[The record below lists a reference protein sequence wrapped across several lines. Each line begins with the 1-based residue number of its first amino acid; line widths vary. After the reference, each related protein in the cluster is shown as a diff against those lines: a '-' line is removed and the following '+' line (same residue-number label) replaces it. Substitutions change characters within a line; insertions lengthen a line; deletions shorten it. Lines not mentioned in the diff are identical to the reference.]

1 MNSIERI
8 LSLVEEES
16 LSRSLQAALRIAT
29 NIGDEQWTSWIKL
42 ELIGYVA
49 DNPAMKEDTI
59 VPEYRGVPGQWY
71 DDYGRPLVLNDPK
84 LAFINEFQLR
94 HGVAELEGIASGTG
108 TLTVRAIE
116 FSQLIRD
123 NLNVEVSVFQF
134 RPSSVSQVLTNIK
147 VRLIDHLASRREK
160 INAMPDTQVP
170 QEAEIS
176 PGGREDEGRKP
187 VFMQGTESEHDL
199 NLLR

>member
-1 MNSIERI
+1 M
-8 LSLVEEES
+8 
-16 LSRSLQAALRIAT
+16 T
-29 NIGDEQWTSWIKL
+29 D
-42 ELIGYVA
+42 
-49 DNPAMKEDTI
+49 
-59 VPEYRGVPGQWY
+59 
-71 DDYGRPLVLNDPK
+71 GRPLVLNDPK
-84 LAFINEFQLR
+84 LAFINEFRLR

-160 INAMPDTQVP
+160 INAMPDNQVP
-170 QEAEIS
+170 QAAEILQI
-176 PGGREDEGRKP
+176 KP
-187 VFMQGTESEHDL
+187 TIYGVGIDLKALWRRAFGTKK
-199 NLLR
+199 